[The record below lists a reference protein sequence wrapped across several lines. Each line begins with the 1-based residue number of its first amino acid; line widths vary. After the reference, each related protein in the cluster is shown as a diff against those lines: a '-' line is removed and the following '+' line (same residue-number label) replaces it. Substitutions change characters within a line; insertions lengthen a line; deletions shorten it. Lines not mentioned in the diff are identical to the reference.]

1 VSASLPALF
10 SHKYGEQQ
18 LVTCALKK
26 TCVRIDRE
34 AMFMG
39 AGRVFPTVRANLAV
53 VDRGDNGGRRYE

>member
-1 VSASLPALF
+1 VL
-10 SHKYGEQQ
+10 
-18 LVTCALKK
+18 LKK